1 MREILHENEAA
12 VRQAGQALVEIGTEL
27 ASGHIDA
34 VLSRLA
40 AGPQKYAEWDEL
52 DQATANIATVIRERE
67 SMLAVQQI
75 LAELAGTVI
84 GSALRAG
91 LG

>member
-1 MREILHENEAA
+1 MKEILRENEAA
-12 VRQAGQALVEIGTEL
+12 VRQTGQALVEVGAEL

-34 VLSRLA
+34 ALSRLA
-40 AGPQKYAEWDEL
+40 AGLQKYSEWDEL
-52 DQATANIATVIRERE
+52 DQATADIASVIRERE

-75 LAELAGTVI
+75 LGELAGTVI
-84 GSALRAG
+84 GSALRLG

>member
-1 MREILHENEAA
+1 MKEILHENEAA

-34 VLSRLA
+34 ALSRLA
-40 AGPQKYAEWDEL
+40 TGPQKYPEWDEL
-52 DQATANIATVIRERE
+52 DQATTDIASVIRERE
-67 SMLAVQQI
+67 SMLAVQHI